1 MNFFP
6 FVNFSS
12 RVQHGYNNL
21 EYENLEYFNSISYF
35 MFFVTEA
42 NDKIQLNEKFQKWKS
57 RNRYGVWYP
66 VILYN

>member
-1 MNFFP
+1 MNFFS

-42 NDKIQLNEKFQKWKS
+42 NDKIQLNEKFQK
-57 RNRYGVWYP
+57 
-66 VILYN
+66 